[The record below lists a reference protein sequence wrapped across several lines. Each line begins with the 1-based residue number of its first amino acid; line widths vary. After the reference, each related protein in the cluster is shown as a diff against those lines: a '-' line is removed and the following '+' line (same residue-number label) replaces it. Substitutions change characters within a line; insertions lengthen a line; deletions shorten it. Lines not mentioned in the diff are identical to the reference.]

1 MATFASAFVLAI
13 VGAGRCGGQISMSCC
28 PGRAASGVL
37 LRVSQSQLER
47 DVATIARWG
56 AKVLVTLLEPAE
68 LAALPVDKLSGLAAA
83 AKLAW
88 YHLPL
93 SIGVLPD
100 AQFER
105 VWSSASSRLQQIVRA
120 GGKVSIHCRDG
131 GDRTGLITARL
142 LIELGC
148 HPLDAINRVRAARP
162 GMLGS
167 AALADYLRRLHR
179 PRLNAVAP
187 LELLDRGIVIVD
199 PRTALRRRRTTPC
212 PVVRAETHRGDWSS
226 QSRYQTRLLES
237 RVMRLRPYGGARS
250 ASRSVQGASVTRST
264 RVIPSI
270 GPHA

>member
-1 MATFASAFVLAI
+1 
-13 VGAGRCGGQISMSCC
+13 
-28 PGRAASGVL
+28 
-37 LRVSQSQLER
+37 
-47 DVATIARWG
+47 
-56 AKVLVTLLEPAE
+56 
-68 LAALPVDKLSGLAAA
+68 
-83 AKLAW
+83 
-88 YHLPL
+88 
-93 SIGVLPD
+93 
-100 AQFER
+100 
-105 VWSSASSRLQQIVRA
+105 
-120 GGKVSIHCRDG
+120 
-131 GDRTGLITARL
+131 